1 MEKVTPTY
9 TLDWYIKW
17 VSSIFVIVAVLCR
30 SIEEVP
36 RVYDLCFSTLGTLGW
51 LAVGLL
57 WHDRAIIVL
66 NAVILFVL
74 SGGLIRYVL

>member
-51 LAVGLL
+51 MAVGLL